1 MEDFQKTM
9 VEKDS
14 KVAALQKQLN
24 AKKTTPKSSSLLSP
38 QQKEKLITIN
48 VTFYETFDCDEMVV
62 AEMLGSRLINEHK
75 REELLKTHTS
85 HKKNEIVYSWLLKA
99 SLQQAIEFRNI
110 LKRRGQDHVAD
121 LLAMLDE

>member
-1 MEDFQKTM
+1 
-9 VEKDS
+9 
-14 KVAALQKQLN
+14 
-24 AKKTTPKSSSLLSP
+24 
-38 QQKEKLITIN
+38 
-48 VTFYETFDCDEMVV
+48 MVV

-75 REELLKTHTS
+75 REELLKTQTS

-121 LLAMLDE
+121 LLAMLDD